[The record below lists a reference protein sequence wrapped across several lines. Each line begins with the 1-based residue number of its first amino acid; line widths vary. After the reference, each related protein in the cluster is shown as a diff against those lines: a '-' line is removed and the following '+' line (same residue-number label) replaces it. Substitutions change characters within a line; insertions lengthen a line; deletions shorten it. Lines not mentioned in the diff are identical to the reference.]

1 MSRTDAAGCCQQDD
15 VGGCGAADFASGGH
29 FRAVA
34 IDYDGTLTTAARPHE
49 TVLERL
55 REARAAG
62 LVAVLVTGRIL
73 GELREDFPDVERHF
87 DLVVAENG
95 AVMSRAGDVRDLVA
109 PVDSRLGLALARR
122 DVPVRQGRVLLACD
136 ADHDATVLEE
146 IASLGLELQ
155 IIRNRG
161 ALMVLPAGVTKG
173 SGVRQGLV
181 ELGISCHSTIAIG
194 DAENDH
200 SLLEACEV
208 GAAVANA
215 VASLREA
222 ADVVLDEPDGRGVC
236 ELLDGGLV
244 AGRQRLH
251 PRRWQLELGEDD
263 AGDRVRLPASQLNV
277 LVTGASG
284 AGKSFAAGLLA
295 EQLITLG
302 YTVLVFDPTG
312 EHAGLAE
319 VPGALAYGGRG
330 APLPTPERLPTLLSH
345 RFGSVILDLT
355 MLPGRARREYV
366 ADASRVVA
374 EHRARTGLPHWIV
387 IDEAHQLAGPSGPA
401 RVLLERGDTGHCLVT
416 FHPLDVCA
424 HAASFIDVLIVA
436 TGGGRDGRREVS
448 AHLTAFTGG
457 TKTEAEAALND
468 GTRGKAVIVSRGGT
482 SRSFQ
487 LTERRTSH
495 VRHHRKYADSELPTH
510 LRFYFGSD
518 NGVPGAVVA
527 NLTQFVTAVL
537 TVPESVL
544 QAHARSHD
552 LSRWI
557 RDVLSDRSLAGE
569 VERIETASSGAA
581 GLSGARRRLVEV
593 VQSRYS

>member
-1 MSRTDAAGCCQQDD
+1 MIALDREVYSPQGTTRVHTPRAELWIVTTSRTDAAGCCQQDD

-34 IDYDGTLTTAARPHE
+34 IDYDGTLTTAARPDE
-49 TVLERL
+49 AVLERL
-55 REARAAG
+55 GEARAAG
-62 LVAVLVTGRIL
+62 LAAVLVTGRIL
-73 GELREDFPDVERHF
+73 GELREDFRDVERHF

-95 AVMSRAGDVRDLVA
+95 AVISRAGDVRDLVA
-109 PVDSRLGLALARR
+109 PVDARLGQALARR
-122 DVPVRQGRVLLACD
+122 DVPLRRGRVLLACD
-136 ADHDATVLEE
+136 ADYDATVLEE
-146 IASLGLELQ
+146 IAGLGLELQ

-173 SGVRQGLV
+173 SGVREALV

-208 GAAVANA
+208 GVAVANA

-222 ADVVLDEPDGRGVC
+222 ADVVLDEPDGRGVS

-263 AGDRVRLPASQLNV
+263 TGDRVRLPASQLNV

-295 EQLITLG
+295 EQLIALG
-302 YTVLVFDPTG
+302 YAVLVFDPTG

-424 HAASFIDVLIVA
+424 HAASFIDVLVVA
-436 TGGGRDGRREVS
+436 TGGGRDGRQQVS
-448 AHLTAFTGG
+448 AHLTAFAGG
-457 TKTEAEAALND
+457 N
-468 GTRGKAVIVSRGGT
+468 RSRG
-482 SRSFQ
+482 RP
-487 LTERRTSH
+487 ERRQARQS
-495 VRHHRKYADSELPTH
+495 RHGGPRRHPARLPTDRTAH
-510 LRFYFGSD
+510 EPCAPPPKVRRL
-518 NGVPGAVVA
+518 GAPHA
-527 NLTQFVTAVL
+527 PAVL
-537 TVPESVL
+537 L
-544 QAHARSHD
+544 RLRQR
-552 LSRWI
+552 R
-557 RDVLSDRSLAGE
+557 
-569 VERIETASSGAA
+569 
-581 GLSGARRRLVEV
+581 ARRRGREPHPVRHGRPDRARERPAGPRAVARLVALDPRGP
-593 VQSRYS
+593 Q